1 MFHQRSISF
10 SQGTTT
16 RFKHF
21 LIEPDLSQVRE
32 LFMFLISLSQETL
45 LYLSVS
51 IFVSLAVYF
60 RLLN

>member
-21 LIEPDLSQVRE
+21 LIEPDLNQGRV
-32 LFMFLISLSQETL
+32 LFMSSISLSQETL
-45 LYLSVS
+45 LYPSVS
-51 IFVSLAVYF
+51 VFVSLAVYF
-60 RLLN
+60 RLLD